1 MTKTTPLA
9 LITLLA
15 FSAAASAQ
23 VARKAV
29 PVDNRINDAS
39 VNFDDAKYP
48 KGPVSEL
55 TFWGFGM
62 AKSDYNEEEDR
73 LCDLD
78 VAELAANAAQA
89 ARRAGAPNAAVTVAK
104 QVIIVDS
111 ERCDDTEVPKGHLEM
126 RNCWSIPVR
135 YCGARVTTTSKTLK
149 LQYKSIAKDG
159 TDKACRE
166 SLVKEM
172 SKNAVI
178 DSAIVPTY
186 EGATNKS
193 GCALKALEL
202 VEAK

>member
-9 LITLLA
+9 LIVLLA

-39 VNFDDAKYP
+39 VEFDDAKYP

-62 AKSDYNEEEDR
+62 AKSDYNDEEDR

-78 VAELAANAAQA
+78 VAELASNAAQA
-89 ARRAGAPNAAVTVAK
+89 ARRAGAKNGEVTVAK
-104 QVIIVDS
+104 QTIIVES
-111 ERCDDTEVPKGHLEM
+111 ERCDDTEIPKGHLET
-126 RNCWSIPVR
+126 RDCWKIPVR
-135 YCGARVTTTSKTLK
+135 YCGARITVSSKSLK
-149 LQYKSIAKDG
+149 LQYKSIPQNG

-166 SLVKEM
+166 ALVQEM
-172 SKNAVI
+172 TKSAVI

-193 GCALKALEL
+193 GCAMKALEL
-202 VEAK
+202 VETK